1 MIAAPPAT
9 TTGSRNPFQNALA
22 QLNRATKYLSVNADI
37 IERLR
42 WPQRELTVH
51 FPVEL
56 DSGETRIYT
65 GYRVQ
70 HSLAPGPA
78 KGGIR
83 YHPQVDIDEVRALAM
98 WMTWKC
104 AIVGVPFGGA
114 KGGVQVDPRELS
126 ERELQKLTRR
136 YASEIEI
143 LLGPETDIPAPDV
156 NTNPKIM
163 AWIMDT
169 ISMHRGHSELGVV
182 TGKPV
187 QVGGSLGRIEA
198 TGNGV
203 VTVAVEAC
211 AVLGRPLAEQ
221 RVVVQGFGNVGSVA
235 AYAFA
240 DKGCQI
246 VGVSDMYGGIHDP
259 KGLDIERLKRTVA
272 EQGSVTKYE
281 GAVAVTN
288 AELLELPCDILVPAA
303 LENQITAETA
313 AKIQATLIV
322 EGANGPT
329 TPNADTILRERGIFV
344 VPDIL
349 ANAGGV
355 TASYFEWVQ
364 DLQFFFWSESEVN
377 RQLDAIMTQAFHN
390 VREVAVEKDIDMR
403 TAALVVAVNRVAQG
417 IEIRGTY
424 P

>member
-1 MIAAPPAT
+1 MT
-9 TTGSRNPFQNALA
+9 TTKTPHVRNPFQNALA
-22 QLNRATKYLSVNADI
+22 QLEKATEFLDVDPDI
-37 IERLR
+37 VERLR
-42 WPQRELTVH
+42 WPQRELMVR
-51 FPVEL
+51 FPVEM
-56 DSGETRIYT
+56 DSGEIRMFN
-65 GYRVQ
+65 GFRVQ

-83 YHPQVDIDEVRALAM
+83 YHPSVDLNEVRALAM

-114 KGGVQVDPRELS
+114 KGGVEVDPRQLS
-126 ERELQKLTRR
+126 ERELQKMTRR

-143 LLGPETDIPAPDV
+143 LMGPDTDIPAPDV

-187 QVGGSLGRIEA
+187 QVGGSLGRLEA

-203 VTVAVEAC
+203 MYIAREAC
-211 AVLGRPLAEQ
+211 QVLGRPIAGQ

-235 AYAFA
+235 AYALA
-240 DKGCQI
+240 EQGCQI
-246 VGVSDMYGGIHDP
+246 VAVSDMYGGIHAP
-259 KGLDIERLKRTVA
+259 EGLDMARLKATMI
-272 EQGSVTKYE
+272 EHGTVTKYE
-281 GAVAVTN
+281 GAHAVTN
-288 AELLELPCDILVPAA
+288 AELLTLPCDILVPAA
-303 LENQITAETA
+303 LENQITADNA
-313 AKIQATLIV
+313 ADIQATLIV

-329 TPNADTILRERGIFV
+329 TPNADTILRERGVFV
-344 VPDIL
+344 CPDIL

-364 DLQFFFWSESEVN
+364 DLQFFFWTEEEVN
-377 RQLDAIMTQAFHN
+377 KQLQNIMTKAFYN
-390 VREVAVEKDIDMR
+390 VLEISRKHDVDMRTGALVMAVEK
-403 TAALVVAVNRVAQG
+403 VSQG